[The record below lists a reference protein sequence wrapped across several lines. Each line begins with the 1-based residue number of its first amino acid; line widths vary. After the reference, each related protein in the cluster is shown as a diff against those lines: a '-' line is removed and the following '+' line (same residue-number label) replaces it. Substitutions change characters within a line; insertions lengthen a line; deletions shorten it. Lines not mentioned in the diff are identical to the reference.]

1 MTQPPPPGPEQPA
14 QPPFSG
20 QGAAGP
26 PAPFD
31 PTAPAAPA
39 PYDPAQPGGAP
50 AQAYWAAQG
59 QPAAP
64 QGFGPPSGYDPS
76 TGYPVYYQAAPTG
89 GYGVPVFGQQA
100 GYDPLISPDYG
111 GWWKRA
117 MAVLKP
123 GWKLFAGLQAIG
135 VVMSLLFVIP
145 QALYLVYLQ
154 DRLPRT
160 NSDGVITTT
169 EVDLTPFLAVLGI
182 TVVGIFLTYLVQF
195 AITIASNHVGV
206 SIAAGLKPSLGMS
219 LSMAAKRVFPL
230 LGWQFLAG
238 LIILAGVCAC
248 VLPAIYLTAVFMV
261 LPAVVTFERTNV
273 ISRCFQLFHRDLGAS
288 ISRIA
293 TIAGISIGVA
303 IIGSIIAQVVQLG
316 FGGAQALT
324 SDFETSGPMF
334 TTAVVVGVVVSS
346 VISSVLAA
354 AGSVLTAPLTLT
366 AYADLRARVETLS
379 TATLAAEIGIAAPAT
394 PEWGTPSAV

>member
-14 QPPFSG
+14 QPPFPG
-20 QGAAGP
+20 QGPAGP
-26 PAPFD
+26 PVPVD
-31 PTAPAAPA
+31 PAAPA
-39 PYDPAQPGGAP
+39 GDP

-64 QGFGPPSGYDPS
+64 EGFGPPSGYDPS
-76 TGYPVYYQAAPTG
+76 AGYPVYYQAAPTG

-135 VVMSLLFVIP
+135 VVMSLLVAIP
-145 QALYLVYLQ
+145 QALYLLYLQ
-154 DRLPRT
+154 DQLPRA
-160 NSDGVITTT
+160 NADGTITTT
-169 EVDLTPFLAVLGI
+169 EVDLTPFLAVFGI
-182 TVVGIFLTYLVQF
+182 TVVGIFLTFLVQF

-206 SIAAGLKPSLGMS
+206 SIAAGLKPSLGTS
-219 LSMAAKRVFPL
+219 LLTAAKRVFPL
-230 LGWQFLAG
+230 LGWQLLAG
-238 LIILAGVCAC
+238 LIVLAGICAC
-248 VLPAIYLTAVFMV
+248 VLPAIYLAAVFMV

-288 ISRIA
+288 VSRIA
-293 TIAGISIGVA
+293 TIAGISIGVGIVGA
-303 IIGSIIAQVVQLG
+303 IIAQVVQLG
-316 FGGAQALT
+316 FGGTQALT
-324 SDFETSGPMF
+324 PDFETGGPMF
-334 TTAVVVGVVVSS
+334 TTTVVVGIVVSS

-354 AGSVLTAPLTLT
+354 AAAAFTAPLTLT
-366 AYADLRARVETLS
+366 AYADLRSRVETLS
-379 TATLAAEIGIAAPAT
+379 TATLAAEIGIATPST
-394 PEWGTPSAV
+394 PEWGAPSAV